1 MKKFGNLKIINFSKS
16 LDKARNPQGNGLIMF
31 RVENFDKKIML
42 GDTELSVSAPSW
54 WRRQDP
60 KTLSFGICDDFRH
73 ADYESFSYN
82 Y

>member
-1 MKKFGNLKIINFSKS
+1 
-16 LDKARNPQGNGLIMF
+16 MF
-31 RVENFDKKIML
+31 RVENFDRKITL
-42 GDTELSVSAPSW
+42 GDTELSVSAPGW